1 MKFKKYYVI
10 IKKMDENDFW
20 RQAEAAMAVLNIN
33 EDEEPKPKQK
43 YNREWAQQYYKQNK
57 DIISARSRAYYQA
70 HKEKMKKANYEYMF
84 KKITCECG
92 TQMIYGSKYRH
103 MKSNI
108 HFKNLKKLLENKD
121 DRCADTI
128 S

>member
-1 MKFKKYYVI
+1 MSE
-10 IKKMDENDFW
+10 DLFW
-20 RQAEAAMAVLNIN
+20 RQAEAAMAGLNLN
-33 EDEEPKPKQK
+33 DDEDEKQKQK
-43 YNREWAQQYYKQNK
+43 YNKEWAQEYYKQNR
-57 DIISARSRAYYQA
+57 DIISARSKAYYQA
-70 HKEKMKKANYEYMF
+70 HKEQMKKANYEYMF
-84 KKITCECG
+84 KKIRCECG

-108 HFKNLKKLLENKD
+108 HLKNLKKLLENKD